1 MIERLDD
8 RPAGSALPADIITW
22 TEDVDPVTGLP
33 INIGPNA
40 YTWTVKAYRATD
52 TTFATALFTKSTGI
66 STSATT
72 ITIAWTVGDLGS
84 LTADDYKMRI
94 TGTLGGLPRIHDV
107 SLKLT

>member
-22 TEDVDPVTGLP
+22 TEDVDASGAP

-40 YTWTVKAYRATD
+40 YTWTVKAYAATD
-52 TTFATALFTKSTGI
+52 TTSTTAVFTKSTGI
-66 STSATT
+66 TASSTT
-72 ITIAWTVGDLGS
+72 ITLAWTALDLGA
-84 LTADDYKMRI
+84 LTPGDYRLRL